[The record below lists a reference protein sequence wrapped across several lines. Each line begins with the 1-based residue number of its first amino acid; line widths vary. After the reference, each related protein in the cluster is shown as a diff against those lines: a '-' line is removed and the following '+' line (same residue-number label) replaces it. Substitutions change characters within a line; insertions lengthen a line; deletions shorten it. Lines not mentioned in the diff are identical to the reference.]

1 MRGTLKDPDL
11 RPRIN
16 FRLFFFC
23 AAGIGF
29 GAFLYSSVR
38 FGWLTP
44 SQFLL
49 PSLLLLLALFPFSR
63 KRLFALALCFVVF
76 AGLGVGLFHLY
87 TERYLSGPAEGTYS
101 VEGTVV
107 SVTVRDGY
115 SDVVLS
121 RLRFGGERT
130 AGKLTVSLP
139 SEEVRPADKLSLFG
153 KVRRNGLPPSDTN
166 NFVDNVRFTMSTN
179 GFTKEG
185 TSADLFLRL
194 NAAIYNVLHEE
205 MEQEPADVGYA
216 LLTGNS
222 ASVDS
227 GILSAVRAGG
237 IAHIFAVSGLHI
249 GILYGVSLLIFR
261 FCKRYAFLPASCLS
275 FAYCAVCGF
284 TVSSVRAAVM
294 CLVLG
299 TTRFFGKKYD
309 LLHSLSF
316 AAVFAL
322 AVNPADWLSVGFRL
336 SFSAVL
342 GLALFSGSLSRGLMK
357 WKFPRWLAQTIAAS
371 LSVQILTFPVLYET
385 FGFYSLWGLLL
396 NPILIP
402 FLPVLFLPLLLCTML
417 SVIIPP
423 AAPFFCIFPE
433 GMLSLFLLL
442 LSVFDFS
449 AVLTGFSLGVGGTVL
464 FTGAVLLSER
474 VRFGRMTRLFLATV
488 TAVCFGIVFTA
499 ENFVFVGCRVDAYSR
514 KGGDLTLLRT
524 RDESVLI
531 IDGDISINECVS
543 FLNKT
548 YGGRIDGVVLLSEKG
563 VSTAAFLGADKIYYY
578 KEVASGFQNI
588 GIVAAENFEVGG
600 LSFRYEDTDKLTVT
614 AEGSVVEID
623 FEGKEAVGAD
633 LFIGTDTTATYYLR
647 NGTIL
652 RIR

>member
-11 RPRIN
+11 RPRVN

-29 GAFLYSSVR
+29 GAFLYSSIR
-38 FGWLTP
+38 FKWIAP

-49 PSLLLLLALFPFSR
+49 PVLLLLLAVFPFSK
-63 KRLFALALCFVVF
+63 KRLLALFLCFFVF

-87 TERYLSGPAEGTYS
+87 TERYLSGPKEGSYT

-107 SVTVRDGY
+107 SVTVYDGY
-115 SDVVLS
+115 SEVVLS
-121 RLRFGGERT
+121 RLQFGGGRT
-130 AGKLTVSLP
+130 AGKLVTTLS
-139 SEEVRPADKLSLFG
+139 SEEIRPADKLSLFG
-153 KVRRNGLPPSDTN
+153 KVQRNELPPADTV
-166 NFVDNVRFTMSTN
+166 NFVENVRFTMSAKTY
-179 GFTKEG
+179 TAEG
-185 TSADLFLRL
+185 TSADPFLRL

-205 MEQEPADVGYA
+205 MEREPADVGYA

-222 ASVDS
+222 GSVDG
-227 GILSAVRAGG
+227 GILTAVRAGG

-261 FCKRYAFLPASCLS
+261 FCKRYSFLPASCLT

-322 AVNPADWLSVGFRL
+322 LVNPADWLSVGFRL

-342 GLALFSGSLSRGLMK
+342 GLALFAGSFSRGLMK
-357 WKFPRWLAQTIAAS
+357 VKLPRVIAQTIAAS
-371 LSVQILTFPVLYET
+371 LSVQILTFPILYET

-417 SVIIPP
+417 SLIIPP
-423 AAPFFCIFPE
+423 AASFFCMFPE

-449 AVLTGFSLGVGGTVL
+449 AVLTGFSLGVGGTIL

-474 VRFGRMTRLFLATV
+474 VRFGKIPRLLLATV
-488 TAVCFGIVFTA
+488 TAVCFAGALIA
-499 ENFVFVGCRVDAYSR
+499 ENCVFFGCRVDVYSR
-514 KGGDLTLLRT
+514 KGGDLTLVRT
-524 RDESVLI
+524 KGESVLI
-531 IDGDISINECVS
+531 IDRDIPLDDCVS
-543 FLNKT
+543 FLNTT
-548 YGGRIDGVVLLSEKG
+548 YGGKLDGIVLLSEKG
-563 VSTAAFLGADKIYYY
+563 LPTAAFLDAEQIYFYR
-578 KEVASGFQNI
+578 EIASGFRDI
-588 GIVAAENFEVGG
+588 KLVWAENFEVGE

-623 FEGKEAVGAD
+623 FEGREALGAD
-633 LFIGTDTTATYYLR
+633 LFIGTDTTATYYLH
-647 NGTIL
+647 NGNIY
-652 RIR
+652 RKR